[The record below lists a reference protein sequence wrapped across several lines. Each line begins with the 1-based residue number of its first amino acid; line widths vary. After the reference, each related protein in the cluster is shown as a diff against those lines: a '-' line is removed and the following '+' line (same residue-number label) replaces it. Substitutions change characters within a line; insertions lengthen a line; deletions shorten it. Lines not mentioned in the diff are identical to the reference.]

1 MRRNTWLVCALV
13 ASVAL
18 LVTTHAGP
26 SPVAA
31 RPADTDVVLRVGRV
45 NVSTGGRA
53 ANGATFGAVLSASG
67 RYVAFTSAA
76 STLVRRDLNGTT
88 DIFVRDLRTTRTIR
102 LSVASDG
109 TESDG
114 PSMKP
119 SISADGRVVA
129 FPSSATNLVSNDRNG
144 VQDIFAR
151 DRASGTTVR
160 VSTGGKGEA
169 NALSLASLVSAD
181 GSAIAFSSEASNLVP
196 GDRNGTLDVF
206 VADRTTRRLRRVS
219 VGVLEESADRSEA
232 SSVDARGRVV
242 GFRSYASNL
251 VPYDRNETA
260 DVFVYDRVTGRTERV
275 NVSSDGAEADGV
287 TFRGMV
293 SGNGRFVGFRSRANN
308 LVPDDTNNA
317 LDVFVYD
324 RATGKTTR
332 VSVATDGTEADADGF
347 DRSSRENMFMSRPFL
362 SANGRYAAFTSRAP
376 NLVEGDRNEMSDVFV
391 HDLVTGRTSR
401 VSVSASGEEAD
412 GESFVSGISADGRVV
427 AFTSLADNLVARD
440 RNGRKDVFVAWL
452 DPERYVFAPHRGTLA
467 TLHR

>member
-1 MRRNTWLVCALV
+1 M
-13 ASVAL
+13 
-18 LVTTHAGP
+18 
-26 SPVAA
+26 
-31 RPADTDVVLRVGRV
+31 
-45 NVSTGGRA
+45 
-53 ANGATFGAVLSASG
+53 
-67 RYVAFTSAA
+67 
-76 STLVRRDLNGTT
+76 
-88 DIFVRDLRTTRTIR
+88 
-102 LSVASDG
+102 
-109 TESDG
+109 
-114 PSMKP
+114 
-119 SISADGRVVA
+119 
-129 FPSSATNLVSNDRNG
+129 
-144 VQDIFAR
+144 
-151 DRASGTTVR
+151 R

-260 DVFVYDRVTGRTERV
+260 DVFVYDRGTGRTERV

-376 NLVEGDRNEMSDVFV
+376 NLVEEDGNDMSDVFV